1 MLMVEPIGIVKN
13 RWKDPD
19 PLKTDEMMSE
29 TSLIEVS
36 EKFADGLLKIE
47 NYRELYIIWQ
57 FHRSSGYELQTTTRS
72 GDFRGVFACCSPRR
86 PNAIGLT
93 VVELLHVEQ
102 NILTVKGLDAI
113 NGTPVLDIKPVT
125 GSKKRKE
132 A

>member
-1 MLMVEPIGIVKN
+1 MVEPIGIVKN